1 MYAKILVPLDGSGR
15 AERIL
20 PHVEQIA
27 LNFKSEVIFL
37 RVIDP
42 YAYLP
47 GATSETPQSYVETFQ
62 NVQKEAQTYI
72 QTLQGEYR
80 QKGIKARTVLE
91 SGAVVP
97 KILQVA
103 ETEDVDL
110 IAMASHGRSGLA
122 RMVYGSAASGV
133 LHSANRPLLL
143 VRATA

>member
-42 YAYLP
+42 YAYVP
-47 GATSETPQSYVETFQ
+47 GATADTPQSYLDTYQ
-62 NVQKEAQTYI
+62 HVQKDAQAYI
-72 QTLQGEYR
+72 QALQGEYR
-80 QKGIKARTVLE
+80 QKGIKARMILE
-91 SGAVVP
+91 SGPIVS
-97 KILQVA
+97 KILQIA
-103 ETEDVDL
+103 ESEDVDL

-122 RMVYGSAASGV
+122 RMFYGSVASGV
-133 LHSANRPLLL
+133 LHSADRPLLL
-143 VRATA
+143 VRATT